1 MSSESVY
8 PATLYVVATP
18 IGNLADLTYRAATV
32 LQNVQLILAE
42 DTRVSAVLLRHYAIS
57 TPVSALHQHNEAR
70 RSASVIEQLAQG
82 QSIALISDAGTPG
95 ISDPG
100 ARLVRE
106 VRAAGHAVVPVPG
119 ASALGAAFSV
129 AGIEGP
135 VLFLGFLSTRSSARR
150 QELSAAALAHWP
162 VVLYEAPHRLLELAD
177 DLLGVF
183 DPVSQVLLARE
194 LTKRFE
200 SIERM
205 ALATL
210 PDWLRADPNH
220 SRGEFVLV
228 IEPATAQ
235 DPIDTARATALQT
248 LEILLEDLPLAQAV
262 RLAQR
267 ITGLRRND
275 LYQHALQFKPEED
288 DSK

>member
-1 MSSESVY
+1 
-8 PATLYVVATP
+8 
-18 IGNLADLTYRAATV
+18 
-32 LQNVQLILAE
+32 
-42 DTRVSAVLLRHYAIS
+42 
-57 TPVSALHQHNEAR
+57 
-70 RSASVIEQLAQG
+70 
-82 QSIALISDAGTPG
+82 
-95 ISDPG
+95 
-100 ARLVRE
+100 
-106 VRAAGHAVVPVPG
+106 
-119 ASALGAAFSV
+119 
-129 AGIEGP
+129 
-135 VLFLGFLSTRSSARR
+135 
-150 QELSAAALAHWP
+150 
-162 VVLYEAPHRLLELAD
+162 
-177 DLLGVF
+177 
-183 DPVSQVLLARE
+183 
-194 LTKRFE
+194 
-200 SIERM
+200 M